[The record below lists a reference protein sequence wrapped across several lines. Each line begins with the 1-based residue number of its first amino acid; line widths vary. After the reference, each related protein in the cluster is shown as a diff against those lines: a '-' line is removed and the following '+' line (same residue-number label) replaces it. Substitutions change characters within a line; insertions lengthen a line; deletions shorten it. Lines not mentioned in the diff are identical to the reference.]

1 MTKLAKLSSWIQV
14 LALPHNNLWHICMLE
29 DRLIKLC
36 LEMNPPNNGKS
47 PRPWPPDN
55 VSISK
60 EFIRKTPNAWRMSD
74 SWHFSSISFCRTLTR
89 LSMWFFM
96 TWSLRRSFLWSM
108 SLSTQLWSKG
118 GWRFFCASKSLRT
131 PISEKNCKRKATK
144 NEQCCF
150 LNHSQCWQLCFLKYK
165 RRKLHYIS
173 WCFIRWMD
181 WIMYLATLNHASTS
195 RFKMVWYW
203 IFAC

>member
-1 MTKLAKLSSWIQV
+1 
-14 LALPHNNLWHICMLE
+14 
-29 DRLIKLC
+29 
-36 LEMNPPNNGKS
+36 MNPPNNGKS

-60 EFIRKTPNAWRMSD
+60 ELIRKTPNAWRMSD

-165 RRKLHYIS
+165 RR
-173 WCFIRWMD
+173 
-181 WIMYLATLNHASTS
+181 LATFCDLVSFELKSCGRQHWIVVSTS
-195 RFKMVWYW
+195 SLYENVRYW
-203 IFAC
+203 ILAC